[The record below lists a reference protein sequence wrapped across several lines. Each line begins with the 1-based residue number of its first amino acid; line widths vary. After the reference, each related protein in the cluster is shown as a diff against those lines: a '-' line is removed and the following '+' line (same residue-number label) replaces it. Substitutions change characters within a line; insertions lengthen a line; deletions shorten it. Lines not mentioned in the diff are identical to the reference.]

1 MIFCEN
7 KIGKVLIDDE
17 FNIQATKKTNID
29 LIRII
34 IKDLKLAPENG
45 SPTYILA
52 NELKQFDFLLLDVQL
67 PLQEQ
72 LANMV
77 Y

>member
-29 LIRII
+29 LIKII

-45 SPTYILA
+45 SPTYILI
-52 NELKQFDFLLLDVQL
+52 NELKKIGFKILNTEL
-67 PLQEQ
+67 PPFEQ
-72 LANMV
+72 IDEIV

>member
-29 LIRII
+29 LIKII

-45 SPTYILA
+45 SPTYILI
-52 NELKQFDFLLLDVQL
+52 NELKKIGFKILNAEL
-67 PLQEQ
+67 PPFEQ
-72 LANMV
+72 IDEIV